1 MTLLVCSHLQFL
13 SAFFKGLC
21 CLKCQAVVLYSSI
34 LCPRLVSLLLLIV
47 PNTCYKLSPWTNK
60 NYRELDSKTNIYRK
74 KSFIE
79 PALLLSVQTL
89 RLENEIVCRYI
100 PWQMREKSPGEAS
113 WWRQWKPRKHVFLLL
128 DMVFQM
134 VVSTQDRPV
143 SCSFSIMKLKEATH
157 HRGPEQDISPCMCD
171 RTDRYSFEGT
181 SLPPHFWMK
190 ELFQHW
196 VYIKC
201 LTARLEL
208 H

>member
-1 MTLLVCSHLQFL
+1 MCSPLQFL

-21 CLKCQAVVLYSSI
+21 CLKCQAFVLYSST

-89 RLENEIVCRYI
+89 RLKNEIVCRYI
-100 PWQMREKSPGEAS
+100 SWQMREKSPSEAS
-113 WWRQWKPRKHVFLLL
+113 WWRQWRPRKHVFLPP

-134 VVSTQDRPV
+134 VVSTQDRPSQLAHFLSWSWRKRLTTVDLSRIFFRACAIEQTGIVLKVPPCPLIFEWRNFSSTGHISNV
-143 SCSFSIMKLKEATH
+143 S
-157 HRGPEQDISPCMCD
+157 
-171 RTDRYSFEGT
+171 
-181 SLPPHFWMK
+181 
-190 ELFQHW
+190 
-196 VYIKC
+196 
-201 LTARLEL
+201 
-208 H
+208 